1 MEIQA
6 GQSAGGGE
14 AAAPWK
20 PKGQPG
26 SKKCILSFDGG
37 GVRGIMICVMI
48 EYLESKLQSLEGSE
62 DVRIADYFD
71 EIAGTSTGALV
82 ACLLVAPDPVTK
94 RPRFSAKDCTNFY
107 LQNSAQVFP
116 LNSVQGWITRLKGP
130 KYSPTGL
137 ETVLKEV
144 FEDLKLTETLKPI
157 IVPSYDINY
166 EISVLFSTT
175 QAKSKQIPDCYIR
188 DVCRATTAA
197 PTYFPPY
204 YFTST
209 SEDGEKWEFNMV
221 DGGVSA
227 NNPAFI
233 AVSELLKEHVDEVEK
248 EIKYEDLLV
257 LSFGTGKG
265 MVSYNAKSSG
275 KWGVVS
281 WIYKDGSVPLLDIL
295 TLASQDI
302 VDYNMSSTFYEQGC
316 HDNYLRVQIEKLEG
330 SQASLDDASQSNLQS
345 LVATA
350 QKLLQSKAQ
359 MRNKL
364 GQFVPEP
371 RWTTY
376 EAALSQY
383 ASWLVEERKA
393 RSLQQS
399 L

>member
-1 MEIQA
+1 MEIQ
-6 GQSAGGGE
+6 GQNSAY
-14 AAAPWK
+14 ATCK

-37 GVRGIMICVMI
+37 GVRGIMSCVMI

-107 LQNSAQVFP
+107 LQHSAQVFP
-116 LNSVQGWITRLKGP
+116 QDSGLFSSVKSWITRLKGP
-130 KYSPTGL
+130 KYSPAGL
-137 ETVLKEV
+137 ESILKEV
-144 FEDLKLTETLKPI
+144 FGDLKLTETFKPV

-166 EISVLFSTT
+166 ECSVLFSTT

-197 PTYFPPY
+197 PTYFPPH

-209 SEDGEKWEFNMV
+209 TEGGEKWEFNMV

-233 AVSELLKEHVDEVEK
+233 AVSELLKDHVDEAEK

-257 LSFGTGKG
+257 ISFGTGQKNA
-265 MVSYNAKSSG
+265 SYSATTCA
-275 KWGVVS
+275 KWGILS
-281 WIYKDGSVPLLDIL
+281 WIYNDGSVPLLDML

-302 VDYNMSSTFYEQGC
+302 VDYNMSSTFYEQCC
-316 HDNYLRVQIEKLEG
+316 HDNYLRVQIEKLEEN
-330 SQASLDDASQSNLQS
+330 QTSLDDSSESNLQA
-345 LVATA
+345 LMGTA
-350 QKLLQSKAQ
+350 QNFLRSKAQ
-359 MRNKL
+359 TRNKL
-364 GQFVPEP
+364 GQFVPDS

-376 EAALSQY
+376 DAALSQCALNY
-383 ASWLVEERKA
+383 ALLSEK
-393 RSLQQS
+393 S
-399 L
+399 